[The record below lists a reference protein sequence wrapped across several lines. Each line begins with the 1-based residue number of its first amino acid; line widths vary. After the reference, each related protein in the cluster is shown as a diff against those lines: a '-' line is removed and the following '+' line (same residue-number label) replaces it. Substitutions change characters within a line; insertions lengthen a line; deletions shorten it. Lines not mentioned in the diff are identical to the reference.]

1 MAIDPLSSVALGRS
15 DTGEAAVLSKGNFED
30 FTGKILKMRQE
41 EGEERKKTNAEIGKL
56 LQDQV
61 KSNWAKDN
69 IDIFQPKVQ
78 AIKDKTLELYKE
90 KKGKLSSVDLYGIQ
104 SEWNKLKAEAE
115 ASNSL
120 YAEEKNRIKALE
132 EDPTGLKYDAEE
144 SQKLR
149 DLYRDPMSNPE
160 LAKEVKEQYGGNVIK
175 WRANNERRFG
185 NVGAYSI
192 AEDIDKFAKDKLSKT
207 YTRLDAKGERVFET
221 DKSGLF
227 QSTPYLEGLDKEKAR
242 TSYNAFYDRTDYK
255 GKKFKEEVG
264 KMIGKN
270 FDIKEDGTIT
280 PNNREP
286 ATLEAY
292 KSTLEKINP
301 SMNAGQKA
309 EILRKEYGLEL
320 IKAQYPQKQGFE
332 DRTIPQKNNINI
344 NNGGGPSTKYNWAV
358 GTADMKQDPKLN
370 WASTNVIKGV
380 KNYVQRLWAEKVPY
394 VTVSPTKGT
403 ETPTFRVT
411 NTTTGK
417 PMEVSTLGFK
427 QNKNGEWIY
436 VSAEKQKTGGT
447 EEEQK
452 REAEKQFEPIEI
464 NLKQNT
470 ALAAELAAT
479 YDFGS
484 TEELENWLN
493 EKAKKSGIKTK
504 KTEEDPNAVPR
515 AGGNP
520 SNNKSTDSD
529 NKTKKKPLPGT

>member
-30 FTGKILKMRQE
+30 FTGKILKIRQE

-120 YAEEKNRIKALE
+120 YAENEKAIQQLR
-132 EDPTGLKYDAEE
+132 EDPKGEKFDTEQSFIIRQKYA
-144 SQKLR
+144 
-149 DLYRDPMSNPE
+149 DPMSDPQ
-160 LAKEVKEQYGGNVIK
+160 LKQEVMSQYGGDVIK
-175 WRANNERRFG
+175 WRANNVNRFS
-185 NVGAYSI
+185 NVASYSLN
-192 AEDIDKFAKDKLSKT
+192 DDLTKGFKDKLSKE
-207 YTRLDAKGERVFET
+207 YVRDAKGNIKMT
-221 DKSGLF
+221 
-227 QSTPYLEGLDKEKAR
+227 EGKGGVLIGEFKEGIDREKIK
-242 TSYNAFYDRTDYK
+242 THYDAFWNRTDYA
-255 GKKFKEEVG
+255 GKKFRKQAEDKVDSEFVIGEDGKITPITEEALAIFQKAPNLKNKSVSEIKAVLAKEVG
-264 KMIGKN
+264 LN
-270 FDIKEDGTIT
+270 QAESLFPSKEGIFTEK
-280 PNNREP
+280 PM
-286 ATLEAY
+286 
-292 KSTLEKINP
+292 KINV
-301 SMNAGQKA
+301 NTG
-309 EILRKEYGLEL
+309 
-320 IKAQYPQKQGFE
+320 
-332 DRTIPQKNNINI
+332 N
-344 NNGGGPSTKYNWAV
+344 GGPSTKYNWAV

-403 ETPTFRVT
+403 ETPTFTVT

-417 PMEVSTLGFK
+417 PMQVSTLGFK

-479 YDFGS
+479 YDFES

-520 SNNKSTDSD
+520 SNNKSTDSN
-529 NKTKKKPLPGT
+529 NKPKKKPLPGT